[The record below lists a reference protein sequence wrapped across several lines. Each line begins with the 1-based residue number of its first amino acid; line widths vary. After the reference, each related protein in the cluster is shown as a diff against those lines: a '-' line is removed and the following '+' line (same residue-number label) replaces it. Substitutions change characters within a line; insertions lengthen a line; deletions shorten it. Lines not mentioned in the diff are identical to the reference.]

1 MKGKKALFLFL
12 ALLLPICV
20 FLFLKIFGK
29 NEFAVKSLYQIKAP
43 EAISNCV
50 IPAIPYHIPDSVAS
64 QLNFASD
71 SLLLIWYAAN
81 NSDIEKAKEKVTK
94 KYDKL
99 NQLVLSPTGKFKT
112 WKECIFF
119 MTSPYDIVLLN
130 KKGFIRGEYK
140 SYDRDE
146 MDRLFVELDIILK
159 RY

>member
-29 NEFAVKSLYQIKAP
+29 NEFAVKSLYQLKAP
-43 EAISNCV
+43 DAISNCI
-50 IPAIPYHIPDSVAS
+50 IPAIPYHIPDSVTN

-81 NSDIEKAKEKVTK
+81 EADISKPKGKVTE
-94 KYDKL
+94 KYRAL
-99 NQLVLSPTGKFKT
+99 NQLVLSPTGKSKA
-112 WKECIFF
+112 WKECVFF
-119 MTSPYDIVLLN
+119 MSSPYDIVLLN